1 MRRSFRH
8 HVTLVA
14 LCAMML
20 RGLIPLG
27 WMPGSSGAM
36 LMTFCTANGP
46 VVLQVPDNSAGFDD
60 SHRND
65 GDDAGHELC
74 AFAAAG
80 SLGAPV
86 TAGFVPVRYPL
97 HTTPATEYTA
107 PLLDFTPAHATNPRA
122 PPAGLI
128 HV

>member
-1 MRRSFRH
+1 MRCTFRY

-14 LCAMML
+14 LCAMIL

-27 WMPGSSGAM
+27 WMPGSSGGM
-36 LMTFCTANGP
+36 SMTFCTANGP
-46 VVLQVPDNSAGFDD
+46 VVLQIADNSSGFDD
-60 SHRND
+60 SRRND
-65 GDDAGHELC
+65 AHAAGHKLC

-86 TAGFVPVRYPL
+86 TAGFVPVQDPL
-97 HTTPATEYTA
+97 HTTPAIEYTA

-122 PPAGLI
+122 PPAGMI